1 MKFLYLV
8 LSTFSIFLIVGC
20 SQQQTFETF
29 FHEKMDRMH
38 IGEQDY
44 FYKLVY
50 KEFNVV
56 HEDDAVAVFKQK
68 NKNGDQI
75 FIAYFEKQDNQWSW
89 IQTRGAEWNSP
100 VKWSSMNHIP
110 YIYSGTISGNL
121 ISKVYAG
128 DEPAKIIK
136 VEEDKRFWY
145 AISPIKDVEV
155 MVVNEDGTK
164 EIIEDIN
171 NEEASS
177 K

>member
-1 MKFLYLV
+1 MKFLYLAI
-8 LSTFSIFLIVGC
+8 SAFSIFLIVGC

-29 FHEKMDRMH
+29 FHEKMEHMH

-56 HEDDAVAVFKQK
+56 HQDDAVTVFKEN
-68 NKNGDQI
+68 NKHGEQI

-100 VKWSSMNHIP
+100 VKWSSMNQKP
-110 YIYSGTISGNL
+110 FIYSGTISGNS
-121 ISKVYAG
+121 ISEVYAG
-128 DEPAKIIK
+128 DEPAKIIN
-136 VEEDKRFWY
+136 VEEGKRFWY
-145 AISPIKDVEV
+145 ATSPIKDVEV
-155 MVVNEDGTK
+155 MVVKEDGTK

-171 NEEASS
+171 YEEGSS